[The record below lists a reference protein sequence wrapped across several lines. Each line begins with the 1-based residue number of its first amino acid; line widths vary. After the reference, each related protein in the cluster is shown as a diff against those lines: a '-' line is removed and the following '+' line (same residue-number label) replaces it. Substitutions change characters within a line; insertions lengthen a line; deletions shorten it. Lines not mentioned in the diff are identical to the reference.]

1 MISAAPKLCR
11 EETVINRPIHYLGSK
26 LRILEQIQEI
36 LDEVDPTKGAVCDL
50 FAGSGT
56 VSKFL
61 AAGRPVMAADIQ
73 EYSKVIS
80 EALLLPIEFQI
91 NVDEFMGLCRES
103 NHSKKLFSIF
113 KDLLDYERKCIY
125 NASNLKVDGLYEIVD
140 NGSIITFEIQGNNDL
155 SVQLK
160 MIFNELK
167 KELGKTNWIKQP
179 QAMLT
184 RYYGGLYFSYHQA
197 VCMDAILE
205 QVFLMKGK
213 QKNVCLAALLSTAS
227 EIVNTVGKQFA
238 QPLKV
243 KDSSGKY
250 KLSLCKKMIDD
261 RELDVFVIFE
271 KWLINYLNIEKS
283 RFENSILKMNYV
295 EVLESLKN
303 KNIKAI
309 YADPPYTRYHYSRY
323 YHVLESICLRDN
335 PKLSTTFPNGNGGIS
350 RGIYRK
356 DRYQSVFC
364 IKTQAEP
371 AFERLFQ
378 KTKELDVPLILSY
391 SPFDPS
397 QAVTP
402 RLQTIDQLVIKAK
415 EYFCDVSII
424 SPGTFTHSK
433 LNCVEKNF
441 NSNHEAEL
449 LIICR

>member
-1 MISAAPKLCR
+1 MISAAPYIYK
-11 EETVINRPIHYLGSK
+11 EEAVISRPIHYLGSK

-36 LDEVDPTKGAVCDL
+36 LDEVDPSMGAVCDL

-61 AAGRPVMAADIQ
+61 AVSRPVISADIQ
-73 EYSKVIS
+73 EYSKVIC
-80 EALLLPIEFQI
+80 EALLLPRETQI
-91 NVDEFMGLCRES
+91 NVEKFMKLCRES
-103 NHSKKLFSIF
+103 SHTKSLIF
-113 KDLLDYERKCIY
+113 VFKNLLDYEKQCIY

-140 NGSIITFEIQGNNDL
+140 NGSIITYEIEGNNEI
-155 SVQLK
+155 SV
-160 MIFNELK
+160 ILK
-167 KELGKTNWIKQP
+167 KNITQSIKGLEKLDWVKNP

-184 RYYGGLYFSYHQA
+184 RYYGGLYFSYYQA

-205 QVFLMKGK
+205 QAFLLEGRE
-213 QKNVCLAALLSTAS
+213 KNVCLAALLSTAS

-243 KDSSGKY
+243 KDSNGKY
-250 KLSLCKKMIDD
+250 KLSLCKKMVED
-261 RELDVFVIFE
+261 RNLDTFSIFE
-271 KWLINYLNIEKS
+271 KWLNNYLDIEKS
-283 RFENSILKMNYV
+283 PFKNKIIKMNYV
-295 EVLESLKN
+295 EVLESLKG

-335 PKLSTTFPNGNGGIS
+335 PKVTTTFPNGNGGIS
-350 RGIYRK
+350 RGIYRE

-364 IKTQAEP
+364 IKSKAEP
-371 AFERLFQ
+371 AFENLFQ
-378 KTKELDVPLILSY
+378 KTKELNIPLILSY
-391 SPFDPS
+391 SPFEPS

-402 RLQTIDQLVIKAK
+402 RLQTIDQLVLKAK
-415 EYFCDVSII
+415 EYFSDVNVI
-424 SPGTFTHSK
+424 SPGAFTHSK

-441 NSNHEAEL
+441 DSNHEAEL